1 MSLLLNNDGHMHV
14 TDYPVVNLVPLNPG
28 YYPMKIQYY
37 QKSGYEEIVFGYILG
52 NQKPMPIPKEILFSK
67 D

>member
-1 MSLLLNNDGHMHV
+1 MHV
-14 TDYPVVNLVPLNPG
+14 PDYPVVNLVPLNPG